1 MAGGQDSPAAPE
13 AGSLIDPA
21 SRVDAPGPVRAADLV
36 VGIPSYREAD
46 CIGHVVEQVG
56 RGLREFYPELR
67 SVIVNVDNASPD
79 DTKLAF
85 LRADSNGV
93 RRVYLSTP
101 PGLAGKGRNFH
112 NLFSVV
118 AAWEPKAV
126 AVVDADLQSILPR
139 WMKILFDPVMNG
151 YDYVAPLYAR
161 HPYDGTITNH
171 ICYPLLRAIAGL
183 ELRQPI
189 AGDFAFSPGLVPTWL
204 AAPWRQS
211 TCEYGIDVTMTV
223 RAIFA
228 GARLA
233 QVPLGAK
240 IHKPSAPK
248 LGPMFL
254 QVVDSL
260 FGLLE
265 QNRRQWSGDREPP
278 VVDTVGPVD
287 DQEPQ
292 DLVFDHEKMGAEAKS
307 EYPKLRQQLLAVL
320 QPATLKRVQH
330 AFDADL
336 STFDADLWM
345 RCVYDSLAAYFGGE
359 TSAAVPCLKPLY
371 QARVVA
377 FVMET
382 QGSDHSV
389 SEAAIVDQAIYF
401 RDHLDY
407 LMELLA

>member
-1 MAGGQDSPAAPE
+1 MTRDRDNQAAPE
-13 AGSLIDPA
+13 AGSLIDPS
-21 SRVDAPGPVRAADLV
+21 SRVDAPDPVTAPDLV

-46 CIGHVVEQVG
+46 CIGYVVEQVG

-79 DTKLAF
+79 DTKSAF

-93 RRVYLSTP
+93 PRVYLSTP
-101 PGLAGKGRNFH
+101 PGLAGKGRNLH

-118 AAWEPKAV
+118 TDWNPKAV
-126 AVVDADLQSILPR
+126 AVVDADLQSISPR
-139 WMKILFDPVMNG
+139 WMKLFFDPVMDA
-151 YDYVAPLYAR
+151 YDYVVPLYAR

-171 ICYPLLRAIAGL
+171 ICYPLLRGLCGL

-189 AGDFAFSPGLVPTWL
+189 AGDFAFSPSLVPTWL
-204 AAPWRQS
+204 APPWRQS
-211 TCEYGIDVTMTV
+211 TYEYGIDVTMTV

-260 FGLLE
+260 FGLLA
-265 QNRRQWSGDREPP
+265 QNRPLWSDDQESP
-278 VVDTVGPVD
+278 VFDTVGPVD
-287 DQEPQ
+287 DRQPQ
-292 DLVFDHEKMGAEAKS
+292 DLVFDHEKMAAEAKS
-307 EYPKLRQQLLAVL
+307 EYPKQRQQLQAVL
-320 QPATLKRVQH
+320 QPATLERVQR
-330 AFDADL
+330 AFEADL
-336 STFDADLWM
+336 SAFDADLWM

-359 TSAAVPCLKPLY
+359 TDAAVPCLKPLY
-371 QARVVA
+371 QAKVVA

-382 QGSDHSV
+382 EGSDHGV
-389 SEAAIVDQAIYF
+389 AEAAIIEQASYF
-401 RDHLDY
+401 REHRDY
-407 LMELLA
+407 LTELLA